1 MLIIA
6 SINDAVLVGNLE
18 RPTAAIVPVIEETK
32 ATDNPIVTLLY
43 KQLANCR

>member
-6 SINDAVLVGNLE
+6 SVNDAVLVGNLE
-18 RPTAAIVPVIEETK
+18 RPTAAIVPVMEETK